1 MIRPTNTMRACTA
14 VVTELSYNYENAAYR
29 AEIEFI
35 SAADWEKELHIL
47 FQDLFDAS
55 GSISRDC
62 TSDPDSDAG
71 IAYAKIK
78 AVYPKKTKEDICNSS
93 IEKMLQDVSHILGK
107 TRDIKENDSLI
118 FYKHLQRYVDSKEK
132 ATGKKDKDKKKEPK
146 GIEYWVRA
154 PFLNVLDWPIDV
166 LKKASD
172 QSCPHLCQVS
182 CLIHRCCHRG
192 PPGCS

>member
-1 MIRPTNTMRACTA
+1 MPNDIHSPTNTMRACTA

-35 SAADWEKELHIL
+35 SVADWEKELHIL
-47 FQDLFDAS
+47 FQDLFDA
-55 GSISRDC
+55 GGNISRDC

-78 AVYPKKTKEDICNSS
+78 AVYPKKTKEDICNTS
-93 IEKMLQDVSHILGK
+93 IQKMLQDVSHILGK
-107 TRDIKENDSLI
+107 TRDIKENDSLL

-146 GIEYWVRA
+146 EMEFWVRSQTFKFRTA
-154 PFLNVLDWPIDV
+154 
-166 LKKASD
+166 
-172 QSCPHLCQVS
+172 C
-182 CLIHRCCHRG
+182 
-192 PPGCS
+192 